1 MSAPAANGDLVTI
14 DLTGE
19 IAEEPVEELTAT
31 GMSYEVGSGNLL
43 ENLDDALVGLSEGEE
58 AEFTFRP
65 EGGEF
70 ADQEVQMRVVVTG
83 VKERELPELDDDFAS
98 TVSEFDTIE
107 ELRSQLRD
115 EILPRKQVEQLVAAR
130 DAVLAELLKVVDV
143 PVPEGVIADALADHF
158 QDGHGDDDHKGEYET
173 TVRESLTRDLVLDT
187 IADNE
192 SVEVTQN
199 ELTEYLVRQ
208 APQYGMTPDQFV
220 QALSQSGQ
228 AGAIF
233 GEVRRA
239 KALSIVLEAASV
251 TDASGNPVDMSPQ
264 ADDSEQ
270 ARLDEPADD
279 EQADRGGA
287 EAESEESVGTSG

>member
-1 MSAPAANGDLVTI
+1 MRSSVCQKAKRRSSP
-14 DLTGE
+14 
-19 IAEEPVEELTAT
+19 
-31 GMSYEVGSGNLL
+31 
-43 ENLDDALVGLSEGEE
+43 
-58 AEFTFRP
+58 FRP

-70 ADQEVQMRVVVTG
+70 ADQEVADAASSSPGSRSESSQSSTTSSRQRSASSTPS
-83 VKERELPELDDDFAS
+83 RSFARTCATNS
-98 TVSEFDTIE
+98 
-107 ELRSQLRD
+107 
-115 EILPRKQVEQLVAAR
+115 LPRKQVEQLVAAR
-130 DAVLAELLKVVDV
+130 DAVLAELLKAVDV
-143 PVPEGVIADALADHF
+143 PLPEGVVADALADHF

-239 KALSIVLEAASV
+239 KALSVVLEAASV
-251 TDASGNPVDMSPQ
+251 DRRVRQCVDMSPQ

-270 ARLDEPADD
+270 ARWTRARRTEPS
-279 EQADRGGA
+279 RGRG
-287 EAESEESVGTSG
+287 